1 MQIFFD
7 ELKPYDKP
15 DETLYLRFT
24 KEDFPGLRKQFKYIY
39 GELMLHIVKDTHKN
53 ISLYLSAIKAL
64 EQSLLKGET
73 DG

>member
-15 DETLYLRFT
+15 NETLYLRFT
-24 KEDFPGLRKQFKYIY
+24 KEDFPGYRKEFKLIG
-39 GELMLHIVKDTHKN
+39 GELMLEIVKDTHKN
-53 ISLYLSAIKAL
+53 ISLYLYVFKKLTELICRGS
-64 EQSLLKGET
+64 S